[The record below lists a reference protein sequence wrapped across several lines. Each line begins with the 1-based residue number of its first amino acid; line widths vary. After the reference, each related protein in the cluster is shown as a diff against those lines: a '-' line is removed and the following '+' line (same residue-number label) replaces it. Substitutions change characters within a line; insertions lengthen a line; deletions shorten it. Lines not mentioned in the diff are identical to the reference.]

1 VVAIVLTYSSTK
13 EMDNKMILFVLI
25 MAALSVKSC
34 EPYCVDKVYSIIVE
48 NKLIDT
54 IQVYASL
61 NYPDTS
67 LSEEKPRLK
76 MVYPNKYS
84 RIDSNEKWEDIL
96 PNDTVCVFIL
106 SKDTVDK
113 YSWDLIRSSNR
124 ILKRYDL
131 SIKDL
136 EKQNWTI
143 TYP

>member
-1 VVAIVLTYSSTK
+1 
-13 EMDNKMILFVLI
+13 MILFVLI

>member
-1 VVAIVLTYSSTK
+1 
-13 EMDNKMILFVLI
+13 MILFVLI
-25 MAALSVKSC
+25 MAALSIKSC

>member
-1 VVAIVLTYSSTK
+1 
-13 EMDNKMILFVLI
+13 MDNKMILLVLI
-25 MAALSVKSC
+25 MAALSLKSC
-34 EPYCVDKVYSIIVE
+34 EPCCVDKVYSITIE

-67 LSEEKPRLK
+67 ISEEKPRLK

-84 RIDSNEKWEDIL
+84 RIDSKEKWEDIL
-96 PNDTVCVFIL
+96 PNNTVCVFIL

-113 YSWDLIRSSNR
+113 YSWDEIRRDYN
-124 ILKRYDL
+124 ILKRHDL
-131 SIKDL
+131 SIQDMKNS
-136 EKQNWTI
+136 QWTI

>member
-1 VVAIVLTYSSTK
+1 
-13 EMDNKMILFVLI
+13 